1 METNIIRKRSLKE
14 ADKLGFPVNPALP
27 LLDEC
32 IEPKPVEHI
41 VQRLLCLH
49 VIAACAYG
57 FDRGKANDWIKSERL
72 GDSLSPA
79 ELDFLRNPANQSD
92 NFKCQIEGMWA
103 LAWALG
109 LIPKLDFAD
118 ECDSNF
124 VFVLP
129 DLKVSQP
136 SSLIRSRI
144 QPRTIDAQVA
154 ACDLAYCLHWAIRQA
169 QLVGADIPGK
179 VAPYVI
185 IERRRALEW
194 LLSSAQWDEITLDT

>member
-1 METNIIRKRSLKE
+1 METNIIRIKSLRE
-14 ADKLGFPVNPALP
+14 AAKLGFPVNSALP

-32 IEPKPVEHI
+32 IESKAVEQI

-49 VIAACAYG
+49 VVAACAYG
-57 FDRGKANDWIKSERL
+57 FDRGKAKDWIKSEKL
-72 GDSLSPA
+72 GDSLSPS
-79 ELDFLRNPANQSD
+79 ELDFLKNPKTQSD
-92 NFKCQIEGMWA
+92 KFKCQIESMWA

-109 LIPKLDFAD
+109 LVPKMNFGE

-136 SSLIRSRI
+136 SSVILSKIKL
-144 QPRTIDAQVA
+144 QTLDAQVA

-169 QLVGADIPGK
+169 QIARTDTPGK

-194 LLSSAQWDEITLDT
+194 LLGSMQWDEITLDT